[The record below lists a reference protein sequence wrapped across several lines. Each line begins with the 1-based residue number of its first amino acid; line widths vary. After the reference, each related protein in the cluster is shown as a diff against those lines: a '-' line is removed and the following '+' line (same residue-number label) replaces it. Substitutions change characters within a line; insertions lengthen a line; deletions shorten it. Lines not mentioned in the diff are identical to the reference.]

1 MSEWRRLSKNYEALT
16 VKALAD
22 AIYESDQGGIRGAQI
37 VKADQFV
44 DRARAE
50 YRGVGASPA
59 AARAGERSA
68 QIIKRVDG
76 GEDYLRKKKF
86 KGSKMPVQL
95 ISTRGAYWSVYH
107 LEFGSGRKIPAM
119 GILRR
124 LTTAM
129 GGRIGGGR
137 EL

>member
-1 MSEWRRLSKNYEALT
+1 MSEWKQMSKNYRALT

-22 AIYESDQGGIRGAQI
+22 AIYEVKAGEIRAAETS
-37 VKADQFV
+37 KADQFV

-59 AARAGERSA
+59 AARAGERAA

-76 GEDYLRKKKF
+76 GQDYLRKKKF

>member
-1 MSEWRRLSKNYEALT
+1 MSEWRKYSKNYRALT

-22 AIYESDQGGIRGAQI
+22 AIYENDGGKIRGAQI

-50 YRGVGASPA
+50 YRGVGSSPA
-59 AARAGERSA
+59 AASAGERAA
-68 QIIKRVDG
+68 QTVKRVDAG
-76 GEDYLRKKKF
+76 QDYLRKKKY

-95 ISTRGAYWSVYH
+95 ISTRGAYWSVH
-107 LEFGSGRKIPAM
+107 SLEFGAGRKIPAM